1 MKFFKA
7 AATTALLAFGSVPGV
22 LASKPDPEDPAVVA
36 AQDADHLRR
45 KVGHYFQMLDE
56 NGDGFIGVD
65 EVEAKASGLVKQ
77 LLNVDINDP
86 EFKPYKVGARAML
99 EKGVTLVDANGDQQI
114 ELEELL
120 GKFDDFQQILGEVQ
134 KSFMKMMMDMD
145 KSDL

>member
-1 MKFFKA
+1 MCPFLPACLQQERSYSPSQMKFFKA

-77 LLNVDINDP
+77 LLNV
-86 EFKPYKVGARAML
+86 RSC
-99 EKGVTLVDANGDQQI
+99 GVATRVCLSRREVVFDRLQRSHCGD
-114 ELEELL
+114 
-120 GKFDDFQQILGEVQ
+120 
-134 KSFMKMMMDMD
+134 
-145 KSDL
+145 